1 MNYSGF
7 WRRVA
12 AYMLDIV
19 PITAVTAG
27 VFYFYLGFGDLWRA
41 YLHDPDLETII
52 LYHTE
57 RNLIRGYTFVIW
69 LLFSMAFEASPLQ
82 GTPGK
87 YICRI
92 KVVDKFGN
100 RITYGKSI
108 YRNFAKLSAY
118 ISFFI
123 GFLALLF
130 SEKKQTW
137 HDKIADTYVVMR
149 E

>member
-1 MNYSGF
+1 MNYAGF
-7 WRRVA
+7 WRRVG
-12 AYMLDIV
+12 AYTLDIV
-19 PITAVTAG
+19 PITAITAG
-27 VFYFYLGFGDLWRA
+27 FFYFFLGFGELWQASRN
-41 YLHDPDLETII
+41 DPTVETLI

-57 RNLIRGYTFVIW
+57 RNLIRGYTFIIW
-69 LLFSMAFEASPLQ
+69 LLASMIFEASPMQ

-87 YICRI
+87 YICGI

-100 RITYGKSI
+100 RITFPKSI

-130 SEKKQTW
+130 SETKQTW
-137 HDKIADTYVVMR
+137 HDKIADTLVVMR
-149 E
+149 